1 MSSKHILVIS
11 EIEDAL
17 RVIKL
22 SLQMA
27 TGWEVLTVDSEREGL
42 VLADVS
48 QPDAILLDASLLETS
63 GPSFVQTLQA
73 NPATQHIPVIVI
85 AESARS
91 GVQRQFRQ
99 LGVTAVIPQLFEPA
113 DLAKHIAK
121 ALGWPWPCQDCSG

>member
-1 MSSKHILVIS
+1 MSNKHILVIS
-11 EIEDAL
+11 DIEDAL

-27 TGWEVLTVDSEREGL
+27 AGWEVLTVDSEREGL
-42 VLADVS
+42 VWAKIS
-48 QPDAILLDASLLETS
+48 QLDAILLDASLLETS

-73 NPATQHIPVIVI
+73 NPATQHIPIIVI

-99 LGVTAVIPQLFEPA
+99 LGVTAVIPQLFDPA
-113 DLAKHIAK
+113 DLARYMAE
-121 ALGWPWPCQDCSG
+121 ALGWPWPDRGCC

>member
-17 RVIKL
+17 RVIEL

-27 TGWEVLTVDSEREGL
+27 SGWEILTVDSEREGL
-42 VLADVS
+42 ILAEVS
-48 QPDAILLDASLLETS
+48 QPDAILLDAHMLQTS

-73 NPATQHIPVIVI
+73 NPAIQHIPIIVL

-99 LGVTAVIPQLFEPA
+99 LGVAAVIPQLFEPI
-113 DLAKHIAK
+113 DLAKHIAE
-121 ALGWPWPCQDCSG
+121 ALGWPLPGKG